1 MTKTHQEI
9 STANQK
15 EGADA
20 AESLAHYIGAPVP
33 PPARTD
39 GPWLIV
45 FWRSDIA
52 KKWLMALSGLAL
64 IGFVIVHMIGNLKL
78 FIGKA
83 DINEYAEWLR
93 TLGHPVL
100 PDQVVLWI
108 MRVGLLAAVVVHIAA
123 AASLT
128 ITNRKARPVRY
139 QSRRDYAA
147 ANFASRTM
155 RWTGII
161 VLLFII
167 YHLLDL
173 TWGVGNSSWRS
184 GEVYDNII
192 TSFQRW
198 PVAIFYIIANMALAF
213 HIFHGFSS
221 MFASLGWSNPRLSVL
236 QKNGAI
242 GIAAIILIGNVSM
255 PLLVVTG
262 VYP

>member
-20 AESLAHYIGAPVP
+20 AESLAHYTGAPVP

-123 AASLT
+123 AASRLRNS
-128 ITNRKARPVRY
+128 IFC
-139 QSRRDYAA
+139 
-147 ANFASRTM
+147 AN
-155 RWTGII
+155 TGINRSRPMTAKNMRNT
-161 VLLFII
+161 F
-167 YHLLDL
+167 LD
-173 TWGVGNSSWRS
+173 
-184 GEVYDNII
+184 
-192 TSFQRW
+192 
-198 PVAIFYIIANMALAF
+198 
-213 HIFHGFSS
+213 
-221 MFASLGWSNPRLSVL
+221 PRT
-236 QKNGAI
+236 K
-242 GIAAIILIGNVSM
+242 
-255 PLLVVTG
+255 
-262 VYP
+262 

>member
-1 MTKTHQEI
+1 MTKIVQEI
-9 STANQK
+9 STEDQH

-20 AESLAHYIGAPVP
+20 AESLSHYTGAPIP

-39 GPWLIV
+39 GLWPLA

-52 KKWLMALSGLAL
+52 KKWLMALTGLAL
-64 IGFVIVHMIGNLKL
+64 IGFVFVHMTGNLKL
-78 FIGKA
+78 FLGKS
-83 DINEYAEWLR
+83 DINEYTEWLR
-93 TLGHPVL
+93 TIGHPVL
-100 PDQVVLWI
+100 PDGVFLWV
-108 MRVGLLAAVVVHIAA
+108 MRIGLLAAVVIHIAA

-128 ITNRKARPVRY
+128 ITNHKARPVRY

-161 VLLFII
+161 VFLFII
-167 YHLLDL
+167 YHLFDL
-173 TWGVGNSSWRS
+173 TWGVGNSAWRS

-198 PVAIFYIIANMALAF
+198 PVAIIYIVANMALAF

-221 MFASLGWSNPRLSVL
+221 LFQSLGWSNPRFAALR
-236 QKNGAI
+236 QGGAV
-242 GIAAIILIGNVSM
+242 GIAGIILLGNVMM
-255 PLLVVTG
+255 PLLVVTRI
-262 VYP
+262 YP

>member
-1 MTKTHQEI
+1 
-9 STANQK
+9 
-15 EGADA
+15 
-20 AESLAHYIGAPVP
+20 
-33 PPARTD
+33 
-39 GPWLIV
+39 
-45 FWRSDIA
+45 
-52 KKWLMALSGLAL
+52 
-64 IGFVIVHMIGNLKL
+64 
-78 FIGKA
+78 
-83 DINEYAEWLR
+83 
-93 TLGHPVL
+93 
-100 PDQVVLWI
+100 
-108 MRVGLLAAVVVHIAA
+108 
-123 AASLT
+123 
-128 ITNRKARPVRY
+128 
-139 QSRRDYAA
+139 
-147 ANFASRTM
+147 M

-221 MFASLGWSNPRLSVL
+221 MFASLGWSNPRFSALR
-236 QKNGAI
+236 KNGAI